1 MSISWVKDELVT
13 SVSHVGLVMSPAW
26 SRDVQVM
33 SDVWDAE
40 SVCYVWDPVAHRRV
54 ILNLGCFFDPHSTIG
69 RATVDAPQAIKDEWA
84 DIEEREAEEKRVR
97 EHIAAEQAAESRARD
112 EALKI
117 KYGTEVL
124 AVEGK
129 KKGARGVVFYT
140 GPGNWGPR
148 VGFKDSSGTDHF
160 TPQGNVVGVLPGKD
174 VSYVPP
180 GGWRQYLDAKIEE
193 VQAIMPRKG
202 NRVRRLSD
210 GLEGVVFWV
219 HKTDPRLGFKVK
231 GSDQAH
237 WVNANE
243 ITILDVHGNP
253 KVAPTPAPTAVV
265 EAPKPPEVNPLAH
278 LPAPYCDIRGILPPM
293 GASTCWTA
301 VDERGEF
308 LMNLTEASAAKIRKL
323 VELAD

>member
-1 MSISWVKDELVT
+1 MPISWKKDETETRVT
-13 SVSHVGLVMSPAW
+13 HVGLVMSPAW
-26 SRDVQVM
+26 SREVRVM
-33 SDVWDAE
+33 SDVWDSE
-40 SVCYVWDPVAHRRV
+40 SVCHVWNPASHRRELLV
-54 ILNLGCFFDPHSTIG
+54 LGCFFDPHSEIG
-69 RATVDAPQAIKDEWA
+69 QAKVDVTQDIRDEWA
-84 DIEEREAEEKRVR
+84 LIEEREAQAQKARDSAE
-97 EHIAAEQAAESRARD
+97 AEQSAEKRARD
-112 EALKI
+112 EALKV

-148 VGFKDSSGTDHF
+148 VGFKDASGNDHF

-174 VSYVPP
+174 LSHVPP
-180 GGWRQYLDAKIEE
+180 GGWRKYLDDKIEE
-193 VQAIMPRKG
+193 VQAMMPRKG
-202 NRVRRLSD
+202 NTVRRLSD

-231 GSDQAH
+231 PSDEPI
-237 WVNANE
+237 WVNARE
-243 ITILDVHGNP
+243 VSILDAHGNP
-253 KVAPTPAPTAVV
+253 KIAPADPRMSAVDV
-265 EAPKPPEVNPLAH
+265 PKPVVANPLAH
-278 LPAPYCDIRGILPPM
+278 LPVPYCDIRGILPPV

-323 VELAD
+323 VELSD